1 MKKTYKNLITVLGIF
16 IAILFLITISYFLW
30 KIEKNDNLSGND
42 CVDVIY
48 SDEKNINLLNPEAL
62 KDSDGKGVMARS
74 ISIINNCPVVKTIEL
89 DLNILNSS
97 TIASNKIKAY
107 VNGDITLEPIL
118 LTNLK
123 ELKSDNE
130 DLKEV
135 RRLYKYDIDSGKSIR
150 LNLRLWLDEYA
161 TISKEANNLNAT
173 YEITVKDQV
182 IKPTFIEKI
191 MKDNNVI
198 VGNIDYGNAD
208 VISGLYKLDNS
219 YYYRGNP
226 DNNYFKIDDYI
237 FRIVAVNSDNSIKL
251 VYVNDNLISPY
262 DEYGNQEGSVV
273 FKETTSREYLESWF
287 NENLSKYNDY
297 LVDSNFCS
305 DTSYKKFYSQI
316 TYGANKRVFQEK
328 SPSLTCLSGD
338 RGYDGNFTSKV
349 GLLSADEMAI
359 IGLSS
364 DFVNTNSYIYNG
376 HDVCSLSPYSYYYN
390 SYVIALNDKGQLG
403 YLKTSSNCSLL
414 PVVNISGH
422 LQIAGSGTA
431 DDPYVLD
438 LDD

>member
-107 VNGDITLEPIL
+107 VNGDITLEPTL

-123 ELKSDNE
+123 ELKNDNE

-208 VISGLYKLDNS
+208 VIN
-219 YYYRGNP
+219 
-226 DNNYFKIDDYI
+226 
-237 FRIVAVNSDNSIKL
+237 
-251 VYVNDNLISPY
+251 
-262 DEYGNQEGSVV
+262 
-273 FKETTSREYLESWF
+273 
-287 NENLSKYNDY
+287 
-297 LVDSNFCS
+297 
-305 DTSYKKFYSQI
+305 
-316 TYGANKRVFQEK
+316 
-328 SPSLTCLSGD
+328 
-338 RGYDGNFTSKV
+338 
-349 GLLSADEMAI
+349 
-359 IGLSS
+359 
-364 DFVNTNSYIYNG
+364 
-376 HDVCSLSPYSYYYN
+376 
-390 SYVIALNDKGQLG
+390 
-403 YLKTSSNCSLL
+403 
-414 PVVNISGH
+414 
-422 LQIAGSGTA
+422 
-431 DDPYVLD
+431 
-438 LDD
+438 

>member
-123 ELKSDNE
+123 ELKNDNE

-226 DNNYFKIDDYI
+226 DNNYFKID
-237 FRIVAVNSDNSIKL
+237 
-251 VYVNDNLISPY
+251 
-262 DEYGNQEGSVV
+262 E
-273 FKETTSREYLESWF
+273 
-287 NENLSKYNDY
+287 
-297 LVDSNFCS
+297 
-305 DTSYKKFYSQI
+305 
-316 TYGANKRVFQEK
+316 
-328 SPSLTCLSGD
+328 
-338 RGYDGNFTSKV
+338 
-349 GLLSADEMAI
+349 
-359 IGLSS
+359 
-364 DFVNTNSYIYNG
+364 
-376 HDVCSLSPYSYYYN
+376 
-390 SYVIALNDKGQLG
+390 
-403 YLKTSSNCSLL
+403 
-414 PVVNISGH
+414 
-422 LQIAGSGTA
+422 
-431 DDPYVLD
+431 
-438 LDD
+438 